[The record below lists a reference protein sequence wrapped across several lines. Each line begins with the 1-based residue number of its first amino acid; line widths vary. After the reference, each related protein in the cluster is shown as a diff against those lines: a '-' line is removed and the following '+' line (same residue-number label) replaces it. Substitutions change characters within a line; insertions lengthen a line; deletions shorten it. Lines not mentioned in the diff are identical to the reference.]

1 DVYEGTYSS
10 VLVNMAAF
18 IAVSLAFGGMADAD
32 SVPRVLEIRS
42 APTVATEAVVA
53 HPSAGRPGSPGRAP
67 LAVQTVSAQN
77 VILDTSPVRPIVS
90 PLLPSRTD
98 LDVAALSSANGAR
111 LLKELT
117 QLGPAGMSTYLATY
131 PAKLDA
137 LLASPPAAATVS
149 SWWGDLGS
157 GERASWLSAA
167 PRLVGNL
174 DGIPMRER
182 SDANLKYL
190 TEASSGIRQRLATQ
204 VSRNEKSSL
213 AQELSV
219 LGQVKLAV
227 ESKSKR
233 TPRYLMQLDPADG
246 GRAAVVVGNPDTAD
260 FVTYLVPGM
269 NYGVEAQLVN
279 WTATAEALAAEQKRV
294 LRERSDPKKPAQQVA
309 TIAWIGY
316 HTPDLFSVGGLDRA
330 EVGADQ
336 LERAITGLRVVRGN
350 DQPFLSIIGHSY
362 GSVVSLVALA
372 RGSLAVD
379 TFTLVGSPGSA
390 TQSASDLN
398 VAGGTVF
405 VGEADW
411 DPAVNSGFFGSDP
424 GASSYGAHRLGVSGN
439 RDALTGKWLN
449 ASLGHNDYFT
459 PASESL
465 HNMALI
471 NTGYAKQVTGSS
483 E

>member
-1 DVYEGTYSS
+1 MLGVYEGTYSG
-10 VLVNMAAF
+10 VLVNVAAV
-18 IAVSLAFGGMADAD
+18 IAVSLTFGGMVDAD
-32 SVPRVLEIRS
+32 SVPRAIEVR
-42 APTVATEAVVA
+42 T
-53 HPSAGRPGSPGRAP
+53 PSA
-67 LAVQTVSAQN
+67 AVAELHVDSAVSLTPRIVPISSETVSGRSMTFGA
-77 VILDTSPVRPIVS
+77 SPVRPIVS
-90 PLLPSRTD
+90 PLLPTRST
-98 LDVAALSSANGAR
+98 LDVAALSSASGAR
-111 LLKELT
+111 LLRELT
-117 QLGPAGMSTYLATY
+117 QLGPAGISSFLAAY

-149 SWWGDLGS
+149 GWWRDLGS
-157 GERASWLSAA
+157 VEQSSWLSAA

-182 SDANLKYL
+182 STANLHYL
-190 TEASSGIRQRLATQ
+190 KEADTGIRHKLHAK
-204 VSRNEKSSL
+204 VSGDEKSAL
-213 AQELSV
+213 TQELSV

-227 ESKSKR
+227 ER
-233 TPRYLMQLDPADG
+233 GAGHTPRYLMQLDPANG
-246 GRAAVVVGNPDTAD
+246 GRAAVVIGDPDTAD

-269 NYGVEAQLVN
+269 NYGVEEQLVN
-279 WTATAEALAAEQKRV
+279 WTKTAEALAAEQNRV
-294 LRERSDPKKPAQQVA
+294 LRERADKRKPVRQVA

-316 HTPDLFSVGGLDRA
+316 QTPDLFTVGGLDRA
-330 EVGADQ
+330 EIGADQ
-336 LERAITGLRVVRGN
+336 LEHAINGLRAVRGN

-372 RGSLAVD
+372 RGSLSVD

-390 TQSASDLN
+390 SQSASELN
-398 VAGGTVF
+398 VRNGTVF

-459 PASESL
+459 PGSESL

-471 NTGYAKQVTGSS
+471 GTGYAKQVTGSS